1 MKELRFHRGLYPG
14 EAVDAAIKTFEPWAE
29 ITRDSSPTHWIVQLT
44 ASSSAAERRIAGE
57 LSNFA
62 LGLTV
67 RGGPPDAAGGAAGDP
82 SAHLAES

>member
-1 MKELRFHRGLYPG
+1 MKELRFHRDLYPG

-29 ITRDSSPTHWIVQLT
+29 VTRQSSPTHWILQIT
-44 ASSSAAERRIAGE
+44 AGSAAAERRIAGE

-67 RGGPPDAAGGAAGDP
+67 RRGPPGLTD
-82 SAHLAES
+82 

>member
-1 MKELRFHRGLYPG
+1 MKALRFHRELYSG

-29 ITRDSSPTHWIVQLT
+29 VTREESPTHFIVRIT
-44 ASSSAAERRIAGE
+44 AGSVAAERRIAGE

-67 RGGPPDAAGGAAGDP
+67 RRGTVG
-82 SAHLAES
+82 